1 MRTLLILLATASALN
16 VSWAQSSVCFAD
28 WSAASAVVKSQ
39 GLMTLDQLTKLA
51 PTKLG
56 GEIVRSTLCEG
67 EKGHVYRLIIRDR
80 AGQLKTVVVD
90 AKHPF

>member
-1 MRTLLILLATASALN
+1 MRTVLILLATTWALN
-16 VSWAQSSVCFAD
+16 VSWAQTSACFAD

-51 PTKLG
+51 PAKLG
-56 GEIVRSTLCEG
+56 GEIVRSALCEG
-67 EKGHVYRLIIRDR
+67 ENGHVYRLVIRNR
-80 AGQLKTVVVD
+80 EGQLKTVVVD